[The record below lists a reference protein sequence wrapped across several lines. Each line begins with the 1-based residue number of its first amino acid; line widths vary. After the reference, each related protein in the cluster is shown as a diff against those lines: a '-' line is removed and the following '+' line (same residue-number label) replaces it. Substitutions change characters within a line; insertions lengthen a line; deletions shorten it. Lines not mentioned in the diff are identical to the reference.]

1 MSWTLGGLSYIKA
14 LWTKCVYDNM
24 HSWVILSSYF
34 YCCIFNR
41 FQYVTTYISVTKRG
55 NAFYSQNHRFRLQ
68 GISQEHIVQ
77 ALCSSRVSYSRLPR
91 TMSNWVSSI
100 STDGELHNPSGQ
112 DLQKCILQ
120 LPPSIH
126 PSSCHH
132 SIHRIYRQLT
142 LSPFLLP
149 CQVSI
154 PPSSPSPDLKT
165 QDLPKVRQ
173 RWGVPIRAATSSAWP
188 QMCGRAQHVHVSSP
202 HRGPS
207 TSYGCCVKSKCSL
220 YASTVYMQ
228 KCYA

>member
-1 MSWTLGGLSYIKA
+1 
-14 LWTKCVYDNM
+14 M

-55 NAFYSQNHRFRLQ
+55 NAVYSQNHRFRLQ

-91 TMSNWVSSI
+91 TMSNWVSCI
-100 STDGELHNPSGQ
+100 STRWRAPQSLWARSA
-112 DLQKCILQ
+112 KKSSAAS
-120 LPPSIH
+120 SIH
-126 PSSCHH
+126 PSSCHC

-142 LSPFLLP
+142 LSPYLLP

-154 PPSSPSPDLKT
+154 PPSSPSPALKT

-173 RWGVPIRAATSSAWP
+173 RWGVPIRAATSSARP
-188 QMCGRAQHVHVSSP
+188 QMCGRAQHVHASSP

-207 TSYGCCVKSKCSL
+207 TGCGCCVKSKCSL

-228 KCYA
+228 KCYT